1 MSLSSVAL
9 QTFQL
14 RAHIFQ
20 GRFDPGMDASGLLD
34 PIVRV
39 TFHGYTASTR
49 VSFVSIIHP
58 RFLRWRANSSR
69 YYYRGDFRGSIPRR
83 FPVIRKWISTEFAGN
98 LFHEQR
104 FRFLSIFYL
113 ERPFKYFKDWHFSNF
128 EL

>member
-49 VSFVSIIHP
+49 VSKFRVD
-58 RFLRWRANSSR
+58 NSR
-69 YYYRGDFRGSIPRR
+69 TLPEVTHELVALLLPRR
-83 FPVIRKWISTEFAGN
+83 FPR
-98 LFHEQR
+98 FHSSKVPR
-104 FRFLSIFYL
+104 YL
-113 ERPFKYFKDWHFSNF
+113 
-128 EL
+128 